1 MEYIEKEDRK
11 ILQAR
16 ETQVVEFHATPDFYL
31 RVSNG
36 ATLEFNGTVIHS
48 FGARVDAP
56 RRPLTALP
64 AEDLPTL
71 LSATPLSWV
80 VFNSGT
86 QRITLKHGTK
96 NKAWPGPNM
105 AAEWRRWPHAHLSTS
120 IGKVGDASG

>member
-86 QRITLKHGTK
+86 QRIMFSNTWLLKIK
-96 NKAWPGPNM
+96 PGPDQT
-105 AAEWRRWPHAHLSTS
+105 WRLNL
-120 IGKVGDASG
+120 GDGRMLTYPPQ